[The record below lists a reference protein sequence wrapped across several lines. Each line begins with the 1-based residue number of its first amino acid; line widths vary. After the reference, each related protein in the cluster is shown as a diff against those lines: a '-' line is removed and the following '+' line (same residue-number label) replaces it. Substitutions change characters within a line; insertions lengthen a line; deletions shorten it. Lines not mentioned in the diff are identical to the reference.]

1 MEKIHQ
7 SEVRIHD
14 GISVTEPT
22 NALGSGIEDF
32 VITEPQNLQK
42 NTDDKTPWSY
52 LFVHNRKVDSF
63 TKHLDK
69 DHITYFIHKNVIFQ
83 RRKESR
89 GIQTIEKPSVSGLIF
104 LRGSSD
110 ELQEYLNAEF
120 PSYHLVNDCST
131 HHPAVISH
139 SRMVPFMR
147 LMKASPE
154 RIRFLLHP
162 LKYYAGGNTKIRITS
177 GFLSG
182 VEGYIVRID
191 RDRHLIM
198 DVGGMTVAV
207 SGIHCERFEVVEG
220 RD

>member
-1 MEKIHQ
+1 MEKFHQ
-7 SEVRIHD
+7 SEVRVHD

-22 NALGSGIEDF
+22 STLGSGIEDF
-32 VITEPQNLQK
+32 VITEQQDLQE
-42 NTDDKTPWSY
+42 NTDDSTPWSY
-52 LFVHNRKVDSF
+52 LFVHNRKVDLF
-63 TKHLDK
+63 TKQLDK
-69 DHITYFIHKNVIFQ
+69 DRITYFIHKNVIFQ
-83 RRKESR
+83 RRKDSR

-104 LRGSSD
+104 LRGFSD
-110 ELQEYLNAEF
+110 DLQNYLSAEF

-147 LMKASPE
+147 LMAASPD

-162 LKYYAGGNTKIRITS
+162 LNYYAGGNTKIRITS

-182 VEGYIVRID
+182 IEGYIVRID
-191 RDRHLIM
+191 RDRRLIM

-207 SGIHCERFEVVEG
+207 SGVHLERFEVVE
-220 RD
+220 DT